1 MIPPSRSR
9 PLRSRAWA
17 LAFLALLAA
26 GCAATR
32 YEPPTTG
39 PTASLRIG
47 SPYKGVNMRVR
58 TYATKDCAD
67 YPGQL
72 VGLLNSTTADRTYE
86 NPIETRVAA
95 GREVTISVYAET
107 GSHVGGRTITTKACE
122 PFTRFRPEPGG
133 RYFAEYQYAG
143 GHCALPV
150 FRLVSDGAVERRAPE
165 PTSASNDLC
174 RPATLKP

>member
-1 MIPPSRSR
+1 MNPHPRSRSAW
-9 PLRSRAWA
+9 SRAWA
-17 LAFLALLAA
+17 LACLVLFAA
-26 GCAATR
+26 GCAAAR

-39 PTASLRIG
+39 PTATLRIG

-58 TYATKDCAD
+58 TYATEDCAD

-72 VGLLNSTTADRTYE
+72 VGLLNSKTAGTTYE
-86 NPIETRVAA
+86 NPIETRLAA
-95 GREVTISVYAET
+95 GRDVTISVYAQT
-107 GSHVGGRTITTKACE
+107 GVHARGGTITTKACE

-143 GHCALPV
+143 GHCALPI
-150 FRLVSDGAVERRAPE
+150 FRLVTEGAGERRIPE
-165 PTSASNDLC
+165 PTAAANDRC